1 MEHLQLSFLSIF
13 YIQFMCNYF
22 GPFLS
27 LAFYKKALYKYSKAL
42 IDLEL
47 LTLSTFVEQLM
58 NEM

>member
-1 MEHLQLSFLSIF
+1 
-13 YIQFMCNYF
+13 MCNYF

-27 LAFYKKALYKYSKAL
+27 LAFYKKALYKNSKAL
-42 IDLEL
+42 TDLEL